1 MKSSSTVTGSKSISR
16 GKKRVFTRNGLD
28 WTKRFSVIAG
38 ALNIPGQAILDG
50 EVVVIHEGR
59 TNFSELQAELAA
71 GKQDRLV
78 YYAFDLL
85 WRDRDLR
92 KLPQME
98 RKRMLSD
105 LLGENDIGHPAIYSE
120 HLTGDGQEMF
130 EHATKLNFEG
140 IVSKNAQAPYRSDRN
155 EGWFKVKTVRQG
167 KFPVIGFVKDPS
179 GVAALYLGKREG
191 KDLVYM
197 GKVGT
202 GWSRTVSSQIR
213 KQLDT
218 VVSPKSKLTS
228 RSGNRRPRGSSRP
241 SSRTWSIATS
251 LPKVCCGKARSRA
264 SSGNRFV
271 GLPRRGRVVE
281 RDHPA
286 FEPSP
291 VGRFRFE
298 GTTVLTLQFVPE
310 FGDVHVLLQG
320 HHVGQRLRGSHYL
333 HGSVPG
339 HPNHRAQQGAP
350 RGVRGS
356 IEFRFVQIAG
366 ASACV
371 PRKLEGEPADDDDR
385 RSHAARS

>member
-1 MKSSSTVTGSKSISR
+1 MTKRARRVVAASASAEMPGFIKPQLATLKAKAPSGDQWLHEIKFDGYRVQVHLNK

-38 ALNIPGQAILDG
+38 ALDIPSQAILDG

-71 GKQDRLV
+71 GRQDRLV

-92 KLPQME
+92 KLPQIE

-105 LLGENDIGHPAIYSE
+105 LLGENDIGHPVLYSE

-155 EGWFKVKTVRQG
+155 EGWLKIKTVQQG
-167 KFPVIGFVKDPS
+167 KFPVIGFVKDPT
-179 GVAALYLGKREG
+179 GVAALHLGKREG

-218 VVSPKSKLTS
+218 VVSPKSKLTKPIKKPKATWVEPTFFADVEYRDITS
-228 RSGNRRPRGSSRP
+228 EGLLRQSSF
-241 SSRTWSIATS
+241 
-251 LPKVCCGKARSRA
+251 K
-264 SSGNRFV
+264 
-271 GLPRRGRVVE
+271 GLK
-281 RDHPA
+281 
-286 FEPSP
+286 
-291 VGRFRFE
+291 
-298 GTTVLTLQFVPE
+298 
-310 FGDVHVLLQG
+310 
-320 HHVGQRLRGSHYL
+320 
-333 HGSVPG
+333 
-339 HPNHRAQQGAP
+339 
-350 RGVRGS
+350 
-356 IEFRFVQIAG
+356 
-366 ASACV
+366 
-371 PRKLEGEPADDDDR
+371 RK
-385 RSHAARS
+385 